1 MLDPITFSSAKPAPG
16 AFATTWAAHGPTR
29 TVRSPIDGA
38 AIGSVTTATAEDA
51 ESVIAAAHSAFQGWR
66 LVPAPRRAE
75 VVRQLGQAL
84 RGRKED
90 LAQLI
95 TLEMGKPIA
104 ESRGEVQEMIDIC
117 DFAVGLGRQIG
128 GLTLPSE
135 RVGHR
140 LQESWHP
147 LGVVGVITAFN
158 FPAAVWAWNA
168 AVALTCGDTVV
179 WKPSSKTPLTAV
191 ACTRIAAEVLER
203 NGHPGAVCSLVI
215 GSGRE
220 IGDRLVSDPRVA
232 MVSYTG
238 SVPTGRH
245 VGRVVQERFG
255 RHILELG
262 GNNAAIIT
270 PSADPEQALAA
281 VFFGAVGTAGQRC
294 TSTRRVIVHES
305 LYDRMVEGL
314 KSGYARL
321 PIGDPRD
328 EGQLM
333 GPLVDPAAVQTM
345 QAAITRAQEQGGVVL
360 QGGEVLEREGGCWVT
375 PCLIQAHPGMA
386 IVREETF
393 APILYLL
400 SYRDLDQAI
409 ALHNDVPQGLSSAI
423 FTNDMREMER
433 FLGPAGSD
441 CGLANVN
448 TSTSGAEIGGAFG
461 GEKETGGGRESGS
474 DAWKAYMRRQT
485 AVINASGSIALAQ
498 GVSFEL

>member
-1 MLDPITFSSAKPAPG
+1 MFDPTSNAQVLPAPG
-16 AFATTWAAHGPTR
+16 AFADRWSAGGPTR
-29 TVRSPIDGA
+29 AVHSPIDGQP
-38 AIGSVTTATAEDA
+38 IGQVITANSDDA
-51 ESVIAAAHSAFQGWR
+51 ERVIAAAHAAFQDWR
-66 LVPAPRRAE
+66 LVPAPQRAE

-84 RGRKED
+84 RERKEE
-90 LAQLI
+90 LAQLV
-95 TLEMGKPIA
+95 TLEMGKPIVEA
-104 ESRGEVQEMIDIC
+104 RGEVQEMIDIC

-135 RVGHR
+135 RPGHR

-158 FPAAVWAWNA
+158 FPVAVWAWNA
-168 AVALTCGDTVV
+168 ALALTCGDTVV
-179 WKPSSKTPLTAV
+179 WKPSSKTPLSAI

-203 NGHPGAVCSLVI
+203 SGHSSAVCSLVI

-220 IGDRLVSDPRVA
+220 LGDRLVADPRLA
-232 MVSYTG
+232 LISYTG
-238 SVPTGRH
+238 SVPTGRR
-245 VGRVVQERFG
+245 VGRMVQERFG

-294 TSTRRVIVHES
+294 TSTRRVIVHDS
-305 LYDRMVEGL
+305 LYDRIVEGL
-314 KSGYARL
+314 ESGYARV

-328 EGQLM
+328 ERHLM
-333 GPLVDPAAVQTM
+333 GPLVDHAAVGTM
-345 QAAITRAQEQGGVVL
+345 QAAIAQARDEGGVVL
-360 QGGEVLEREGGCWVT
+360 QGGEPLERPGGCWVT
-375 PCLIQAHPGMA
+375 PCLIEAQPGMA
-386 IVREETF
+386 IVQEETF
-393 APILYLL
+393 APILYLFR
-400 SYRDLDQAI
+400 YRDLDEAI

-423 FTNDMREMER
+423 FTNDLREMEH

-461 GEKETGGGRESGS
+461 GEKVTGGGRESGS
-474 DAWKAYMRRQT
+474 DAWKAYMWRQT
-485 AVINASGSIALAQ
+485 AVINASGRIALAQ
-498 GVSFEL
+498 GVTFEL

>member
-1 MLDPITFSSAKPAPG
+1 MLDPIGLQLDTPALG
-16 AFATTWAAHGPTR
+16 AFSGSWSASGTTR
-29 TVRSPIDGA
+29 SVRSPIDGRT
-38 AIGSVTTATAEDA
+38 IGSVVTATAEDA
-51 ESVIAAAHSAFQGWR
+51 ERVLAAAHDAFQDWR
-66 LVPAPRRAE
+66 LVPAPQRAE
-75 VVRQLGQAL
+75 IVRQLGEAL
-84 RGRKED
+84 RTQKEE
-90 LAQLI
+90 LAQLV
-95 TLEMGKPIA
+95 TAEMGKPIVEA
-104 ESRGEVQEMIDIC
+104 RGEVQEMIDIC

-135 RVGHR
+135 RPGHR

-158 FPAAVWAWNA
+158 FPVAVWAWNA

-203 NGHPGAVCSLVI
+203 NGQPAAVCSLLI
-215 GSGRE
+215 GSGRD
-220 IGDRLVSDPRVA
+220 IGDRIVSDPRVA
-232 MVSYTG
+232 LVSYTG
-238 SVPTGRH
+238 SVPTGRN

-270 PSADPEQALAA
+270 PSADPDQALAG

-294 TSTRRVIVHES
+294 TSTRRVIVHDS
-305 LYDRMVEGL
+305 QYDRFVQGL

-328 EGQLM
+328 EQQLM
-333 GPLVDPAAVQTM
+333 GPLVDRAAVDTM
-345 QAAITRAQEQGGVVL
+345 QAALARIRDEGGVIL
-360 QGGEVLEREGGCWVT
+360 QGGDVLDRPGGAWVT
-375 PCLIQAHPGMA
+375 PCIVQAHPGMA
-386 IVREETF
+386 MVKEETF
-393 APILYLL
+393 APILYVLRY
-400 SYRDLDQAI
+400 STLDEAI

-423 FTNDMREMER
+423 FTRDLHEMER

-474 DAWKAYMRRQT
+474 DSWKAYMRRQT
-485 AVINASGSIALAQ
+485 TVINASGSIALAQ
-498 GVSFEL
+498 GVTFEL

>member
-1 MLDPITFSSAKPAPG
+1 MLDPFTTDHRTPTPG
-16 AFATTWAAHGPTR
+16 AFAGHWQAHGPTR
-29 TVRSPIDGA
+29 VVHSPIDGA
-38 AIGSVTTATAEDA
+38 VIGHVITATADDA
-51 ESVIAAAHSAFQGWR
+51 DRVLAEAHRAYQDWR
-66 LVPAPRRAE
+66 LVPAPQRAE
-75 VVRQLGQAL
+75 IVRQLGVAL
-84 RGRKED
+84 RERKEE
-90 LAQLI
+90 LAQLV
-95 TLEMGKPIA
+95 TLEMGKPIVEA
-104 ESRGEVQEMIDIC
+104 RGEVQEMIDIC

-135 RVGHR
+135 RPGHR

-147 LGVVGVITAFN
+147 LGVAAVITAFN
-158 FPAAVWAWNA
+158 FPVAVWAWNA
-168 AVALTCGDTVV
+168 AIALTCGDTVV
-179 WKPSSKTPLTAV
+179 WKPSSKTPLSAA

-203 NGHPGAVCSLVI
+203 NGQPAAICSLLI

-220 IGDRLVSDPRVA
+220 IGDRIIGDERVA
-232 MVSYTG
+232 LVSYTG

-270 PSADPEQALAA
+270 ESADFDQALSA

-294 TSTRRVIVHES
+294 TSTRRVIVHDS
-305 LYDRMVEGL
+305 LYDRLVEGL
-314 KSGYARL
+314 KSGYASL

-328 EGQLM
+328 ESQLM
-333 GPLVDPAAVQTM
+333 GPLVDRAAVETM
-345 QAAITRAQEQGGVVL
+345 QAALDQIRAQGGVVL

-375 PCLIQAHPGMA
+375 PALVEAHPGMA
-386 IVREETF
+386 MVKEETF

-400 SYRDLDQAI
+400 RYRDLDEAI
-409 ALHNDVPQGLSSAI
+409 ALNNAVPQGLSSSI
-423 FTNDMREMER
+423 FTRDLLEMER

-474 DAWKAYMRRQT
+474 DSWKAYMRRQT
-485 AVINASGSIALAQ
+485 AVINASGGVALAQ
-498 GVSFEL
+498 GVTFEL